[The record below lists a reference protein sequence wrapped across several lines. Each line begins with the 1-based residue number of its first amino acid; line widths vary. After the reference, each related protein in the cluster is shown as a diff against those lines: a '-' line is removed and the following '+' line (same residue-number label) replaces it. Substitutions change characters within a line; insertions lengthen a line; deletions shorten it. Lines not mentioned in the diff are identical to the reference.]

1 MKKLLSGVMILVCGS
16 AAVAG
21 NGAAFPKENVTE
33 FVAEKL
39 DVTTLPS
46 AIRPKREKHKK
57 TFSDYGYVVSQ
68 TDDKVGLVEAVPGGP
83 QINIRI
89 LEQQTSGLYVCVER
103 PDTNGNGA
111 RLQKVL
117 FLKLKDAGTLL
128 KGSETFKEFD
138 GCPVI
143 GVDPNAGS
151 SSYGG

>member
-1 MKKLLSGVMILVCGS
+1 MKKLLSSVMILVCGS

-21 NGAAFPKENVTE
+21 NGAACPQENVKE

-68 TDDKVGLVEAVPGGP
+68 TEDKVGLVEEMPDGP

-89 LEQQTSGLYVCVER
+89 LERKASGIYVCVER
-103 PDTNGNGA
+103 PNRNGRSA
-111 RLQKVL
+111 RIQQVL